1 MRTPRFKCFNCSVR
15 NQTPSYDT
23 DSNETVASEPS
34 ESNSAKPYEPPHPS
48 ARRSIGTRTACL
60 RAHRNRRAMGAGTPT
75 HAKGGETEVGR

>member
-34 ESNSAKPYEPPHPS
+34 EPKSAKPYDTPLPAGRS
-48 ARRSIGTRTACL
+48 ASCMRTACL
-60 RAHRNRRAMGAGTPT
+60 RAHRSRRAMGAGTPT
-75 HAKGGETEVGR
+75 HAKGGETEVAR